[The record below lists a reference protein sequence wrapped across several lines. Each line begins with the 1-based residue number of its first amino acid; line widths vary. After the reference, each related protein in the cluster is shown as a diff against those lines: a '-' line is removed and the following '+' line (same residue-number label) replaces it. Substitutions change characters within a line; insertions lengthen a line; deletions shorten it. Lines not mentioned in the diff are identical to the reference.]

1 MIVIKRK
8 IFSIFEDKDKDGDYD
23 VEDVKLQYKD
33 WRQKR
38 TGHPTA
44 AAIIGSGV
52 TAGAAYGGMKAGE
65 KIATKKITKENLNK
79 AKKVLI
85 DKVKSEVKKGTVTK
99 EQATKALKDPKKLTK
114 LITKHGNLE
123 QITKESAKTA
133 GKRIKKAKIVG
144 GIAAGLAPLAG
155 TIAASI
161 NESEKRDKF
170 LNNPKRMEVGYVKL
184 VNKKK
189 KKK

>member
-1 MIVIKRK
+1 
-8 IFSIFEDKDKDGDYD
+8 
-23 VEDVKLQYKD
+23 
-33 WRQKR
+33 
-38 TGHPTA
+38 
-44 AAIIGSGV
+44 
-52 TAGAAYGGMKAGE
+52 MKAGE

-85 DKVKSEVKKGTVTK
+85 DKVRNEVKKGTVTK

-133 GKRIKKAKIVG
+133 GKRIKKAKIIG